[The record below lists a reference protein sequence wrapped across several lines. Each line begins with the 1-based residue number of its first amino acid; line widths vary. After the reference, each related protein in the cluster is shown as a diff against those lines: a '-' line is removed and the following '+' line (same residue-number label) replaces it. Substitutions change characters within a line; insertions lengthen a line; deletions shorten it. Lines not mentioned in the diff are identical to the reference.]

1 MLAYAG
7 AVIGALIALTLALI
21 AGLQHFAH
29 RIEHAE
35 RGLTLLSAALL
46 ALMAMGLIA
55 GVFRGGQRP
64 SGPGAGSSRGGATR
78 WWVSLRST
86 PTYEDAGRG
95 P

>member
-1 MLAYAG
+1 MLAYAA
-7 AVIGALIALTLALI
+7 AVIGAWIALTLALI

-64 SGPGAGSSRGGATR
+64 SGRGTGSSRGGATR
-78 WWVSLRST
+78 
-86 PTYEDAGRG
+86 
-95 P
+95 

>member
-1 MLAYAG
+1 MLAYAA
-7 AVIGALIALTLALI
+7 AVIGALIALMLARI
-21 AGLQHFAH
+21 AGLQHVAH

-55 GVFRGGQRP
+55 GVFRGGQRR
-64 SGPGAGSSRGGATR
+64 SGPGAGSRRGGATR

-86 PTYEDAGRG
+86 PTYEDPGRG